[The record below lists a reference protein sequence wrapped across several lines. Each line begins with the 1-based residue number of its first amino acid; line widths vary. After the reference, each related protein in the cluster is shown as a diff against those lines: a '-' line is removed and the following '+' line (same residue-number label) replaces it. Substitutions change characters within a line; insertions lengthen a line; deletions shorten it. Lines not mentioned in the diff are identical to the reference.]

1 MPLLDL
7 LSPAPLCKKFLFFF
21 ISVFSFLHIP
31 LLATHRERRLLLFF
45 FPFTAV
51 SLTDTYA
58 SCAFLC
64 IHLLLCRKSCSILI
78 GLHHLSLISEQ
89 PHGAS
94 LCQFYSC
101 NVSFLGLGG
110 GSVAVWVLFG
120 DIPPMFILECENVS
134 LEHLLSPVTVPS
146 SILLEQIQGLL
157 LEFASSR

>member
-7 LSPAPLCKKFLFFF
+7 PSPAPLCKKFLFFF
-21 ISVFSFLHIP
+21 ISIFSFLHIP
-31 LLATHRERRLLLFF
+31 LLATHRERRFLLFF
-45 FPFTAV
+45 LPFIAV

-58 SCAFLC
+58 SRAFLC

-78 GLHHLSLISEQ
+78 GLYHLSLISEHL
-89 PHGAS
+89 HGAS

-120 DIPPMFILECENVS
+120 DIPPTFILEYQNS
-134 LEHLLSPVTVPS
+134 PLEHLNSLVTV
-146 SILLEQIQGLL
+146 
-157 LEFASSR
+157 ASFVLPE